1 MRSLRSFKS
10 MLTNG
15 FTSIWRNKGMGLISI
30 LTIFAVMLI
39 MGILLLGV
47 LNINNYVNNINQS
60 LDKIVVYFNDD
71 VSFKQADK
79 LMNQLSNREEV
90 MEITYISKD
99 QALVDAK
106 EMFKD
111 KGFVLNGIE
120 KNPLPSSMEIKVSDI
135 AYAEELVKE
144 LENNKLV
151 EDSRYFQDWIDRFIK
166 IDRAIKIGSFVS
178 FIIIISLSV
187 FVISNIIKVAISSRG
202 TEIEIMKIVGAS
214 ESYIKGPFI
223 MEGLFYSLLGSI
235 FALLAIFKLYEMFIG
250 QYGSSIYEYLSF
262 TLVDMADIKSDLI
275 SIFVAI
281 SLGIGTIGSIA
292 SLRKYLKV

>member
-10 MLTNG
+10 MLVNG
-15 FTSIWRNKGMGLISI
+15 FTSIWRNKAMGFISI

-71 VSFKQADK
+71 ASFKQIDNLMEK
-79 LMNQLSNREEV
+79 LSKREELK
-90 MEITYISKD
+90 EIVYISKD
-99 QALVDAK
+99 QAMVDAK

-151 EDSRYFQDWIDRFIK
+151 EDSRYFQDWINRFIK

-178 FIIIISLSV
+178 FIIIVSLCV

-223 MEGLFYSLLGSI
+223 MEGLFYSLLGAVL
-235 FALLAIFKLYEMFIG
+235 ALLAIFKLYEMFIG
-250 QYGSSIYEYLSF
+250 QYGTSIYEYLSF

-275 SIFVAI
+275 SIFIAI